1 MCIRDRD
8 YTKYQGVY
16 SSEWYWAKILRTS
29 RLSEKIREA
38 AFSWVEHCDWITG
51 ELAGNTDP
59 LTMYRCS
66 CAAGH
71 KALWHSEWNGLPD
84 AECLGSLDPALKKN
98 ALNFGR
104 NVRPAGTKVGTPVSY
119 THLIVLPER
128 IYKTDCCVVEYAKEN
143 HIKIEL

>member
-1 MCIRDRD
+1 MADFINKEMKNVVISIDAVS
-8 YTKYQGVY
+8 YTHLDVY
-16 SSEWYWAKILRTS
+16 KRQ
-29 RLSEKIREA
+29 
-38 AFSWVEHCDWITG
+38 
-51 ELAGNTDP
+51 
-59 LTMYRCS
+59 
-66 CAAGH
+66 
-71 KALWHSEWNGLPD
+71 
-84 AECLGSLDPALKKN
+84 GSLDPALKKN